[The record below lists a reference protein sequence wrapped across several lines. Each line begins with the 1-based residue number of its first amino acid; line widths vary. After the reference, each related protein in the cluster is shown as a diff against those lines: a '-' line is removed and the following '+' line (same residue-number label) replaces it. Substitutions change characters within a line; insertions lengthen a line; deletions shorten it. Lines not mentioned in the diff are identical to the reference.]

1 MSIKHQ
7 QPLTLLKTLRVQRKV
22 SSSFA
27 FGILLLKCSYRCT
40 GGLGQWALGKSS
52 CGISME
58 QPGLSVEHLTEG
70 INFSFDG
77 EVFYFLST

>member
-27 FGILLLKCSYRCT
+27 FGILLLKCLAT
-40 GGLGQWALGKSS
+40 DVLQGWDNGLLEKAA
-52 CGISME
+52 
-58 QPGLSVEHLTEG
+58 V
-70 INFSFDG
+70 
-77 EVFYFLST
+77 V